1 MTPSQPSRDDQENAM
16 TQKQL
21 LFIETEAR
29 IQSAAA
35 YARFCAE
42 RYGTGAPETK
52 AAAART
58 LRFIGIYR
66 QAKAA

>member
-1 MTPSQPSRDDQENAM
+1 MILSRYDQSETVM
-16 TQKQL
+16 IQKPAL
-21 LFIETEAR
+21 LIEAEAR

-42 RYGTGAPETK
+42 KYGTDAPETK

-66 QAKAA
+66 QVQEA